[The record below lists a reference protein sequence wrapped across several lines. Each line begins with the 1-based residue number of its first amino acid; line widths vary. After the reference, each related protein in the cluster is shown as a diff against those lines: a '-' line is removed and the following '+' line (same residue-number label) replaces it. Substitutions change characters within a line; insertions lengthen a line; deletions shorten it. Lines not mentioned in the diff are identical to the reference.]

1 MSSETKST
9 IKNISFII
17 PVRPGDYPERTIACI
32 RKVNYP
38 AEAVE
43 IIITEGKE
51 PSKQRNLAVSKASG
65 EYLYFLDDD
74 SFIEPNNISIGLN
87 HFGDNK
93 IGAVGGPALTLANAK
108 FLEEVFG
115 ETFGSFFGTYKTR
128 LRSRQIGGPRLVR
141 GEELILCN
149 MIMPKEVFL
158 NMGGLNSALYPNE
171 ENELIKRMRNDG
183 YRFYYVPE
191 MKVHR
196 AKRNTIQA
204 FMKQMYSYGEGRS
217 KHIFEHFNIRD
228 LVFFV
233 PSFFLIYLFA
243 LIFYHPPLALLPLLL
258 YFALASAA
266 SFKIVMRKKK
276 LSLFMALIPS
286 FFLMHTSYGLGLLNG
301 MLGIQRSRKSHKEP
315 IRLMKL
321 ALDNEIPQESIKV
334 AGL

>member
-17 PVRPGDYPERTIACI
+17 PVRPGDYPEQTINCI
-32 RKVNYP
+32 RKVKYP

-43 IIITEGKE
+43 IIIAEGSE

-158 NMGGLNSALYPNE
+158 KMGGLNSALYPNE

-204 FMKQMYSYGEGRS
+204 FMKQMYSYGVGRS
-217 KHIFEHFNIRD
+217 KHIFEQFNIRD

-233 PSFFLIYLFA
+233 PSLFLVYLFS
-243 LIFYHPPLALLPLLL
+243 LIFYHTPLTLLPLVA
-258 YFALASAA
+258 YCSLAFAA
-266 SFKIVMRKKK
+266 SIKIVMRRRK
-276 LSLFMALIPS
+276 LSLLLALIPS
-286 FFLMHTSYGLGLLNG
+286 FFLMHLSYGVGLLS
-301 MLGIQRSRKSHKEP
+301 GILRIKRNQERHEEP
-315 IRLMKL
+315 IRLIKL
-321 ALDNEIPQESIKV
+321 ALGNGTPQENLKV
-334 AGL
+334 AEF

>member
-1 MSSETKST
+1 MSSQHKS
-9 IKNISFII
+9 IVKNISFII
-17 PVRPGDYPERTIACI
+17 PVHPGVYPEKTIDCI

-38 AEAVE
+38 PEAVE
-43 IIITEGKE
+43 IIIAEGKE

-74 SFIEPNNISIGLN
+74 SFIEPNNISIGLA
-87 HFGDNK
+87 HFKNNQ

-149 MIMPKEVFL
+149 MIMPKEIFL
-158 NMGGLNSALYPNE
+158 KMGGLNIALYPNE
-171 ENELIKRMRNDG
+171 ENELIKRMRKDG
-183 YRFYYVPE
+183 YSFYYIPE

-204 FMKQMYSYGEGRS
+204 FANQMYSYGEGRS

-243 LIFYHPPLALLPLLL
+243 LIFYHPPLALLPLVA
-258 YFALASAA
+258 YCSLAFAA
-266 SFKIVMRKKK
+266 SIKIVMRRKK
-276 LSLFMALIPS
+276 LSLFLALIPS
-286 FFLMHTSYGLGLLNG
+286 FFLMHISYGVGLLNG
-301 MLGIQRSRKSHKEP
+301 VLGIKRSQKNHKEP
-315 IRLMKL
+315 IRLMKI
-321 ALDNEIPQESIKV
+321 ALENGTPQENLKV